1 MSYQPRRMRNDENP
15 YRKSTK
21 GSSNMGYSSNKNYT
35 KSNKSSKPAKNKSGK
50 GVVVFR
56 ILTLAYII
64 NCRNYLYFACC
75 NWFRKET

>member
-64 NCRNYLYFACC
+64 ITIVLLQKLSLLCLLQLV
-75 NWFRKET
+75 